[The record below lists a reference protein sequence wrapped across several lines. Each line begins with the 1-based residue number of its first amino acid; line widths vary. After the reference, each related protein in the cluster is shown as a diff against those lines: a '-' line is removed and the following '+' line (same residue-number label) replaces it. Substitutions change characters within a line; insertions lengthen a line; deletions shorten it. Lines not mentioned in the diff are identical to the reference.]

1 MGNGAGGWWREQ
13 RLVGRGLAAS
23 ALLGLVT
30 LAPVMSWGDDRK
42 PPADPPDPSFLEFLG
57 SVDRLAELNPD
68 YLSQNGRPPAT
79 APPKVA
85 SPPPPPPPPPPTSRL
100 GNE

>member
-1 MGNGAGGWWREQ
+1 MGR
-13 RLVGRGLAAS
+13 RPAAL
-23 ALLGLVT
+23 ALLGLMT
-30 LAPVMSWGDDRK
+30 LAAVMSWGDDRK
-42 PPADPPDPSFLEFLG
+42 PPADNPDPSFLEFLG

-100 GNE
+100 SDD